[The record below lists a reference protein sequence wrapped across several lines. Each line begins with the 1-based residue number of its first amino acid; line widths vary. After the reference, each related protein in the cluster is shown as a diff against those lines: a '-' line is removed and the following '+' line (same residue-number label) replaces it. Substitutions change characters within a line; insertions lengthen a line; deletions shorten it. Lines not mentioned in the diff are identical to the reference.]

1 MILKRAIPSTGP
13 IHQMESSDDLRVE
26 ILRELSVRASCP
38 YKAEANPRCLF
49 GGAPVICVR

>member
-49 GGAPVICVR
+49 GGAPVICVG